1 MPTPTVY
8 TPALAESLPAGSGAN
23 SPRADPTVKEKK
35 NRVVV
40 LKFTLTSEILPF

>member
-35 NRVVV
+35 NRVVRR
-40 LKFTLTSEILPF
+40 T